1 MQTTFADIFY
11 GPPIL
16 QELKL
21 ETMNCVH
28 KWMHE
33 LEEKNKSNHILQFA
47 TKVSNTWKHG

>member
-1 MQTTFADIFY
+1 MQTTFDDIFY
-11 GPPIL
+11 GPSLIL

-33 LEEKNKSNHILQFA
+33 LEEKNK
-47 TKVSNTWKHG
+47 WM